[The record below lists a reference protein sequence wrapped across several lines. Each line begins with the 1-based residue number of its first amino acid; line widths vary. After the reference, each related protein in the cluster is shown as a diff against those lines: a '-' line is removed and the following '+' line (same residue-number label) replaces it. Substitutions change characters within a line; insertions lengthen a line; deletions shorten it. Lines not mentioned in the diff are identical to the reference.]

1 MKWLLT
7 AHTSLGSER
16 LFYVFER
23 SFIFSPRLHYYW
35 LAGFR
40 QIFKIGSPLNRLIY
54 CLTRVIFMFV
64 MVGYESLGVM
74 IPLKASVVKNTSS
87 LFTNVKSKHNPNKD
101 RLELKQ
107 TWHGMNR
114 VDSPT
119 AGYNINTRPETEAR
133 TWLLITNKE
142 GHMTRTNQWKTGH
155 MTKTTNKNMTHWTME
170 PIAKKTWGQG
180 KHDTNRNHNQ
190 PSKSSK
196 TCKQEHGTEP
206 KTLGLYHKTSLPNK
220 PSLFHLFWLILNLTD
235 YCINWLNKY
244 D

>member
-1 MKWLLT
+1 MYSLRIEPTTFALLT
-7 AHTSLGSER
+7 QCSTTEPQEHLNNQFSIYHL
-16 LFYVFER
+16 
-23 SFIFSPRLHYYW
+23 SFTEKYYW

-74 IPLKASVVKNTSS
+74 IPLKASVVKNTEQFIYKREIQTKTD
-87 LFTNVKSKHNPNKD
+87 LNWN
-101 RLELKQ
+101 RLDLKQ

-133 TWLLITNKE
+133 TWLLITNNE
-142 GHMTRTNQWKTGH
+142 GHMTRTNQWETRH
-155 MTKTTNKNMTHWTME
+155 MTKTTNEHMTHWTME

-180 KHDTNRNHNQ
+180 KHDTKRNHNQ
-190 PSKSSK
+190 TSK
-196 TCKQEHGTEP
+196 
-206 KTLGLYHKTSLPNK
+206 
-220 PSLFHLFWLILNLTD
+220 
-235 YCINWLNKY
+235 
-244 D
+244 